1 MTGLERI
8 TKIIPFAES
17 EYMSLDFSAKRNLE
31 LTETLHE
38 KKRYGSLLWVLDKCE
53 TSMGK
58 RLLKSFIEKPLVNV
72 GKITRRQNAVAE
84 LFDNV
89 QMRIDLRD
97 ALGGIPD
104 IERIMTK
111 IVYGSA
117 NARDLISLLSAFNK
131 LPEIKEAIENSE
143 STLMKEQLSE
153 LNLLEDLKDLI
164 EGSIVESP
172 PFSVREGG
180 IIKE

>member
-1 MTGLERI
+1 
-8 TKIIPFAES
+8 
-17 EYMSLDFSAKRNLE
+17 
-31 LTETLHE
+31 
-38 KKRYGSLLWVLDKCE
+38 
-53 TSMGK
+53 MGK

-131 LPEIKEAIENSE
+131 LPEIKEAIKR
-143 STLMKEQLSE
+143 TA
-153 LNLLEDLKDLI
+153 
-164 EGSIVESP
+164 
-172 PFSVREGG
+172 FRA
-180 IIKE
+180 